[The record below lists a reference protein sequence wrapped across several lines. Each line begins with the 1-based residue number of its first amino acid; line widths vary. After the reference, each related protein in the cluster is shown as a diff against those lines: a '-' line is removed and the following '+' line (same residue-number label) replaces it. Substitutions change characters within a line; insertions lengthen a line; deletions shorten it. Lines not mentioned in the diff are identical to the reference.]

1 MFTFDDPAVADELVI
16 GYATLQHPAED
27 DGLVRDS
34 ALPVSLVR
42 LLTPDVDFGID
53 NTGIVRNRGNRAQR
67 AGFNNIDVTLKA
79 MLFRSDPHEILLSA
93 AISWEIGGTGDAG
106 VSEDKPNILQP
117 GIYYGKGFGD
127 LPNSLA

>member
-1 MFTFDDPAVADELVI
+1 MLTSASTTPEL
-16 GYATLQHPAED
+16 YAIA
-27 DGLVRDS
+27 
-34 ALPVSLVR
+34 
-42 LLTPDVDFGID
+42 
-53 NTGIVRNRGNRAQR
+53 GNRAQR